1 MLAKMFNDLVYLN
14 NLYNPIDYN
23 EVVLKDNV
31 LTVKVLMTNSVK
43 EDIKVTLTDKVLKVY
58 KLGSVANERSEYK
71 LVYYLNIE
79 KYKLNKDKCSSKYE
93 GEMLYINLPL
103 VVEEEFNVKLE

>member
-43 EDIKVTLTDKVLKVY
+43 EDIKSLK
-58 KLGSVANERSEYK
+58 
-71 LVYYLNIE
+71 
-79 KYKLNKDKCSSKYE
+79 
-93 GEMLYINLPL
+93 YIS
-103 VVEEEFNVKLE
+103 